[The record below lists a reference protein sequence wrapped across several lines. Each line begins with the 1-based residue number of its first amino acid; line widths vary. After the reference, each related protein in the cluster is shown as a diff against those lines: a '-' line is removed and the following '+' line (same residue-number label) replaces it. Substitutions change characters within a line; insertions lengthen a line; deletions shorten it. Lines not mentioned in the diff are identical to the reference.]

1 MLTEWHEI
9 FSVITHFLCK
19 KTLVQFEKD
28 LFNACVSMWNFEK
41 HRFTVLQLK
50 SDLQIRS
57 DLPFLRDTKRR
68 VRPWTAWW
76 CRSGWSSN
84 PRPRKRHPHS
94 RWQPKELNTFIW
106 KCHFSVNNKMSERN
120 LQNTW
125 GSFLLVKK
133 SQKLRWIIELNHK
146 KCHNIYRISA
156 KIVS

>member
-1 MLTEWHEI
+1 MLTEWLNDTKYIYCHY
-9 FSVITHFLCK
+9 
-19 KTLVQFEKD
+19 TLFMQ
-28 LFNACVSMWNFEK
+28 K
-41 HRFTVLQLK
+41 HTSTTWKRSFQRVCINVKFWETSFYSFTT
-50 SDLQIRS
+50 QIRS
-57 DLPFLRDTKRR
+57 TVRSHLPFLRDTKRR

-125 GSFLLVKK
+125 GSV
-133 SQKLRWIIELNHK
+133 
-146 KCHNIYRISA
+146 
-156 KIVS
+156 